1 MQVRIIQPSLYK
13 QQYKVL
19 RACAYC
25 RVSTGSDEQAL
36 SLENQTITYERL
48 IKSNPQYEFAGIYY
62 DKAMTG
68 SKENRAGFQQM
79 LSDAREGNI
88 DLIITK
94 SVSRFARNT
103 VTVLKYSRELKE
115 IGVGIF
121 FEEENI
127 NTLSK
132 DGELMLAV
140 LSSFAQE
147 ELRSMSNNQKWSLHK
162 KYERGISDIKYQG
175 MMGYYKNANN
185 ELVINEEQAEIVRRI
200 YAMYIDGM
208 GMEAISKQLNSE
220 GIPSYKNRKWTSTS
234 IRDILKNEK
243 YKGDFKLQK
252 FYCIEPNK
260 KVRNKGDITSYYI
273 EDDHQPIVSRNDW
286 DKVQQIIAER
296 RSVKSIGCGDTGKYQ
311 NRYPLSGLLICPYC
325 GSTLKRKQVYNKRIE
340 WWCSKSIKEGVKAC
354 KGIHVRD
361 EDAMRH
367 NITEPTIVKEMI
379 VNGKKRYSYTR
390 KSEYDI
396 NGEKKQQ
403 GAQKGQNG
411 SVLPSV
417 NRYRRTAI
425 KL

>member
-1 MQVRIIQPSLYK
+1 MKYK
-13 QQYKVL
+13 P
-19 RACAYC
+19 
-25 RVSTGSDEQAL
+25 T
-36 SLENQTITYERL
+36 
-48 IKSNPQYEFAGIYY
+48 EFMLHTSHY
-62 DKAMTG
+62 DKKLADRAVTFITNLKHTKG
-68 SKENRAGFQQM
+68 KWAGEKFELLPWQEQIVRDIFGIVKENGKRQF
-79 LSDAREGNI
+79 LSAY
-88 DLIITK
+88 
-94 SVSRFARNT
+94 V
-103 VTVLKYSRELKE
+103 E
-115 IGVGIF
+115 IP
-121 FEEENI
+121 
-127 NTLSK
+127 
-132 DGELMLAV
+132 
-140 LSSFAQE
+140 
-147 ELRSMSNNQKWSLHK
+147 QKN
-162 KYERGISDIKYQG
+162 G
-175 MMGYYKNANN
+175 NN

-296 RSVKSIGCGDTGKYQ
+296 RVVKNIGCGDTGKYQ

-325 GSTLKRKQVYNKRIE
+325 GSNLKRKQVYNKRIE
-340 WWCSKSIKEGVKAC
+340 WWCSKSIKEGVKTC
-354 KGIHVRD
+354 KGIHISD

-379 VNGKKRYSYTR
+379 VNGKKCYSYTR